1 MKGQRENCGE
11 SLTVVNKETNMC
23 LLNDQEDLCPSMS
36 MGSKPSLTELVFMLS
51 LSVWLRTIYSKNNK
65 IKTIGGSGM
74 DETLGF
80 KYTRGGFS
88 TNLIVYDLGSIN
100 FYNEEYPEDTPDDMK
115 LDFLEEAEE
124 AVIKRLEEKKYGN
137 VVLWG

>member
-1 MKGQRENCGE
+1 
-11 SLTVVNKETNMC
+11 
-23 LLNDQEDLCPSMS
+23 
-36 MGSKPSLTELVFMLS
+36 
-51 LSVWLRTIYSKNNK
+51 
-65 IKTIGGSGM
+65 M

-100 FYNEEYPEDTPDDMK
+100 FYNEEYPEDTPDEMK